1 MKRKGSRRWL
11 RGRLYRAFFG
21 GFFYNRIVDLD
32 GKIALVT
39 GSARRVGRAIALAL
53 AHAGADVIIHYNRSQ
68 ADAEAT
74 AGCCRLGRS
83 EAESHLCIPI
93 QADLSKPE
101 QIEAMFAAVGEKFG
115 RLDVLVN
122 NAAVFAR
129 TPLETL
135 SAEQWDVQMN
145 LNARAAALCIRHATG
160 LMSDGGVI
168 INITD
173 IAAEAGWAGYPAYC
187 ASKAA
192 LLALT
197 KSAAK
202 ALAERN
208 IRVNAVAPGAIL
220 WQDDTTEAEKQAILD
235 KIPLKRL
242 GCPAD
247 VAAAAVFLAGHD
259 YITGQT
265 IRIDGGW
272 YM

>member
-1 MKRKGSRRWL
+1 MEL
-11 RGRLYRAFFG
+11 T
-21 GFFYNRIVDLD
+21 

-39 GSARRVGRAIALAL
+39 GAAKRIGKAIALAL
-53 AHAGADVIIHYNRSQ
+53 THAGADVIIHHNRSQ

-74 AGCCRLGRS
+74 ASEIVEAGRRV
-83 EAESHLCIPI
+83 EIF

-101 QIEAMFAAVGEKFG
+101 QIEKMFAAVGEKFG

-122 NAAVFAR
+122 NAAIFKR

-135 SAEQWDVQMN
+135 SAEQWDAQMN
-145 LNARAAALCIRHATG
+145 LNARAPALCTAHALP
-160 LMSDGGVI
+160 LMGDGGTIV
-168 INITD
+168 NITD
-173 IAAEAGWAGYPAYC
+173 IAAEASLAGYPAYC

-202 ALAERN
+202 ALAARN

-220 WQDDTTEAEKQAILD
+220 WADDISETEKQTVLD
-235 KIPLKRL
+235 NIPLKRL
-242 GCPAD
+242 GCPD
-247 VAAAAVFLAGHD
+247 DIAAAVVFLAGHD

-265 IRIDGGW
+265 LRIDGGR
-272 YM
+272 YMG

>member
-1 MKRKGSRRWL
+1 MEL
-11 RGRLYRAFFG
+11 T
-21 GFFYNRIVDLD
+21 

-39 GSARRVGRAIALAL
+39 GSAKRIGKAIALAL

-68 ADAEAT
+68 ADAKAT

-101 QIEAMFAAVGEKFG
+101 QIEAMFVAVGEKFG

-122 NAAVFAR
+122 NAAIFKR

-135 SAEQWDVQMN
+135 SAEDWDSQMN
-145 LNARAAALCIRHATG
+145 LNARAPALCITHALP
-160 LMSDGGVI
+160 LMNDGGAI

-173 IAAEAGWAGYPAYC
+173 IAAETSLAGYPAYC

-202 ALAERN
+202 ALADRG

-220 WQDDTTEAEKQAILD
+220 WADDISEAEKQTVLD
-235 KIPLKRL
+235 NIPLKRL
-242 GCPAD
+242 GCPDDIAEA
-247 VAAAAVFLAGHD
+247 VVFLIQQD

-265 IRIDGGW
+265 LRIDGGW
-272 YM
+272 YMG

>member
-1 MKRKGSRRWL
+1 MNLS
-11 RGRLYRAFFG
+11 
-21 GFFYNRIVDLD
+21 

-39 GSARRVGRAIALAL
+39 GAARRIGRAIALAL
-53 AHAGADVIIHYNRSQ
+53 VHAGADVVVHYNRSQ

-74 AGCCRLGRS
+74 AGCCS
-83 EAESHLCIPI
+83 IPI

-101 QIEAMFAAVGEKFG
+101 EIEAMFAAVGEKFD

-129 TPLETL
+129 TPIETL
-135 SAEQWDVQMN
+135 SAEQWDAQMN
-145 LNARAAALCIRHATG
+145 INARAPALCIAHAVP
-160 LMSDGGVI
+160 LMPDGGAIV
-168 INITD
+168 NITD

-202 ALAERN
+202 ALAGKN

-220 WQDDTTEAEKQAILD
+220 WGEGISEEEKQAVLD

-242 GCPAD
+242 GCPGD
-247 VAAAAVFLAGHD
+247 IAAAVVFLAGHD

-265 IRIDGGW
+265 IRIAGGW
-272 YM
+272 YMG